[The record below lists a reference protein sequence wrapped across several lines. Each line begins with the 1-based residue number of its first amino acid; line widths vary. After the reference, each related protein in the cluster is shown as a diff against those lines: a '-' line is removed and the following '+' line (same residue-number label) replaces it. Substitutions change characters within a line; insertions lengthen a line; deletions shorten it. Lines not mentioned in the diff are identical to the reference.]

1 MSTNRMENA
10 ESSVPVLELKNISKS
25 FPGVKALDNV
35 SLTLNKGEVLA
46 LMGENGAGKSTL
58 IKIITGVYTP
68 DEGSILLNGQNVS
81 FSNPHEPIH
90 QGINVVHQERNLVP
104 TFTVAENI
112 LLERITKKS
121 FSVIDKNQLFKDAQ
135 QYIDM
140 VGLNVS
146 PETNVETLSAGQK
159 QLIEIAK
166 ALSSNAKIMLL
177 DEPTASISLK
187 EANKL
192 IDTVRELQKQGVSFI
207 YVSHKLEEIFQIA
220 SSVTVLRDGKNA
232 GPKSSIKDLNRDSLI
247 SMMVGRKEN
256 KLSFPIKEM
265 KNDSE
270 IVLKVKDLRSNES
283 YKKKSFQLAKGEILG
298 WYGLVGSG
306 RTELA
311 RVLTGIDPA
320 TSGDIEIKGKKVNI
334 NSVSDALNKHKIAY
348 ISENRKEEG
357 LFLMHP
363 IFNNVAASIW
373 NRIRNRFFTLSMNTE
388 KMIAEEYKSKLEIK
402 TPSVLQIVGNLS
414 GGNQQKVSIA
424 KGLSTEPEILIFDE
438 PTVGIDVKTKAEIH
452 QLIWDLAESGKS
464 VIVISSDMPEII
476 QLVDRILVFRNEEIS
491 GDIINNKNYD
501 VMSKEIM
508 ENIIGGGEQ
517 KIS

>member
-1 MSTNRMENA
+1 VSTNRMENA

-68 DEGSILLNGQNVS
+68 DEGSILLNGENIT

-121 FSVIDKNQLFKDAQ
+121 FSMIDKNQLYKDAQ

-166 ALSSNAKIMLL
+166 ALSSNAKILLL

-207 YVSHKLEEIFQIA
+207 YVSHKLEEIFQIS

-232 GPKSSIKDLNRDSLI
+232 GPKSSIKELNRDSLI

-265 KNDSE
+265 KKDSE

-320 TSGDIEIKGKKVNI
+320 TSGDIEIKGKKVKI
-334 NSVSDALNKHKIAY
+334 NSVSDALNKYKIAY

-491 GDIINNKNYD
+491 GEIVNNKNYD

-508 ENIIGGGEQ
+508 EKIIGGGEQ